1 VIGALIIGGGKTSTE
16 RMGNIII
23 PYHIHGQVMNYITL
37 DTITLWGRWLIILY
51 VLFYYSTKILLLC

>member
-37 DTITLWGRWLIILY
+37 DTIR
-51 VLFYYSTKILLLC
+51 LLCHELCFVSRIM